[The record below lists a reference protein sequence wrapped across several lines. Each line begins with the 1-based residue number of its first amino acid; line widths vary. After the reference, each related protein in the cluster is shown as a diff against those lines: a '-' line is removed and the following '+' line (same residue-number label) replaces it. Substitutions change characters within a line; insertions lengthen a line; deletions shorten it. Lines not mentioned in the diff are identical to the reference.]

1 MLRPSWR
8 RCSRAIGAALLVAAS
23 PRSIAA
29 QAGDTISQRLPVLS
43 DTGFRFHG
51 YLRSGFGV
59 DGSGKGQQPF
69 IAPLAGSKY
78 RLGNEAETYLET
90 LFAYDATSDGDD
102 PAYFDT
108 QVRFAYVTPTSQS
121 NTF

>member
-1 MLRPSWR
+1 M
-8 RCSRAIGAALLVAAS
+8 
-23 PRSIAA
+23 AA
-29 QAGDTISQRLPVLS
+29 QAGDTIPRARVPVLS

-59 DGSGKGQQPF
+59 DGSGNGQQPF

-90 LFAYDATSDGDD
+90 LFAYDTKTEGDD

-121 NTF
+121 NTFATTFSHFASSATSGRHDS